1 MQDPSEEE
9 ERDGAGAPVEVS
21 SDGPSRLVWPVAV
34 VLGLLWPAVTIVSTT
49 VFAAPFHKSAGW
61 ETGETLAV
69 FLVAFLVAAVPVL
82 PVAPLLRALRVR
94 HPWKTAVA
102 GLLFA
107 SPASTYA
114 MAGPVGDLVGGEAV
128 TFVLALL
135 SSAAL
140 FPLMVRLSQRTRW
153 LRCAM
158 SAGAAALVAVLVLA
172 VTQFVASS
180 REVALRQFEDSF
192 DTMVLLDDDGWAR
205 TSVRAS
211 PEHVGATYHYVEITY
226 HSTGPEPRA
235 LVVSGYSEDA
245 NPDYMDF
252 DDPCEGR
259 DRAACEERDV
269 GIIRRTGDGP
279 ELITRYE
286 GVHVVITAPAW
297 EPKARVPDL
306 VGAGEHLRRPSR
318 AEWEAVRSE
327 GVRQAVWYDVPGGLR
342 PPTTGAGRPA
352 DE

>member
-9 ERDGAGAPVEVS
+9 GGRYAGASIEVS
-21 SDGPSRLVWPVAV
+21 SAVPIRWVWPVAAV
-34 VLGLLWPAVTIVSTT
+34 IGLLWPGVTIVSAT

-82 PVAPLLRALRVR
+82 PVVPLLRLLRVP
-94 HPWKTAVA
+94 HPWKTAMA

-107 SPASTYA
+107 SPASTCA
-114 MAGPVGDLVGGEAV
+114 MAGPVGDLLGSEAV

-140 FPLMVRLSQRTRW
+140 FPLMVRLSKRTKW
-153 LRCAM
+153 LRGAM

-180 REVALRQFEDSF
+180 REVALRQFEGSF
-192 DTMVLLDDDGWAR
+192 DTMVLLDDDGWVR
-205 TSVRAS
+205 VGVRAS
-211 PEHVGATYHYVEITY
+211 PEHVGAAYHYVEITY

-235 LVVSGYSEDA
+235 LVVSGYSKGA

-252 DDPCEGR
+252 DDPCENR
-259 DRAACEERDV
+259 DQAACDERDV
-269 GIIRRTGDGP
+269 GIIRRTGTGP
-279 ELITRYE
+279 ELITRYD
-286 GVHVVITAPAW
+286 GTYVMIAAPAW
-297 EPKARVPDL
+297 EPKAQVPDL
-306 VGAGEHLRRPSR
+306 VDAGEHLRRPSR

-342 PPTTGAGRPA
+342 PPTTGAGRSA